1 VRSRSGTA
9 WSRRIADELWSGVV
23 SPLTFSLL
31 AEEMTE
37 HMVRRRLEQAG
48 LRELSRRPVFRLVR
62 GHVYVNASLMAE
74 VMAEL
79 PSLVLSDGV
88 RALLPDE
95 LRSGLEKQRRGILDP
110 RTVATIARLTWN
122 ERDWA
127 PWSRAA
133 SFRAEAARVGRELSG
148 FRVDPRASGAEI
160 ATEMEALRGRL
171 GQFLE
176 VVSWGMIYAYV
187 FFHLLAHLQRE
198 WLPTERE
205 SIAGLLAGIPGIRTF
220 EVHEELLAVAARL
233 REDPKLRTAVL
244 DAPASTV
251 AERAAQGD
259 LGDFGRDFRSL
270 LERHGHRLVAR
281 DLAFPTWR
289 ERPSVL
295 VEMVRRLAASGGED
309 AACRQ
314 ARRSERL
321 RRIDAELSRGFGG
334 TLRWAAFRTVL
345 HLCEQYYAVR
355 ENMRY
360 HADYFLAALR
370 GLALEA
376 GGRLVVAGA
385 LADRDDVFYLRMDEL
400 SAALRENGAPRVGTV
415 AAGRR
420 REYEADRGVA
430 PPEVLWA
437 GEAAFPELEAAVC
450 GPQAE
455 TDAAVL
461 HGVAASP
468 GSIDGS
474 VRVVRTAEELEA
486 VLPGEVIVATAT
498 DPTWT
503 SFLALA
509 SGLVLEVG
517 GLLSH
522 GAIIARE
529 LGIPAVVD
537 VSGATSVLT
546 TGERVRIDGGDGLVH
561 RLGA

>member
-1 VRSRSGTA
+1 VGSGTA

-23 SPLTFSLL
+23 TPLTFSLL

-48 LRELSRRPVFRLVR
+48 LHGPSRRPVFQLVR

-79 PSLVLSDGV
+79 PGLVLSDGV

-95 LRSGLEKQRRGILDP
+95 LRSTLEQQRRGILDP
-110 RTVATIARLTWN
+110 RTLATVARLTWN

-133 SFRAEAARVGRELSG
+133 SFRTEAARVARELAG
-148 FRVDPRASGAEI
+148 FHVDSRASGSEI
-160 ATEMEALRGRL
+160 AAEMEALRRRL
-171 GQFLE
+171 GRFLE

-198 WLPTERE
+198 WLPAERE
-205 SIAGLLAGIPGIRTF
+205 SVAGLLAGIPGIRTF
-220 EVHEELLAVAARL
+220 EVHEELFLLAARV
-233 REDPKLRTAVL
+233 REDPQLRAAVL
-244 DAPASTV
+244 DGPASTV
-251 AERAAQGD
+251 AQRIARGD
-259 LGDFGRDFRSL
+259 FGDFGRDFRGV

-295 VEMVRRLAASGGED
+295 IEMVRRLAASGGED

-314 ARRSERL
+314 ARRNERL
-321 RRIDAELSRGFGG
+321 RRIDAELARGLGG
-334 TLRWAAFRTVL
+334 FARRTAFRTVL
-345 HLCEQYYAVR
+345 RLCEQYYAVR

-370 GLALEA
+370 GLALVA
-376 GGRLVVAGA
+376 GDRLVAAGA

-400 SAALRENGAPRVGTV
+400 ARALEGSGASSVSVV
-415 AAGRR
+415 AAARR
-420 REYEADRGVA
+420 SEYEADRGVA

-437 GEAAFPELEAAVC
+437 DEAALPELEAAARVASA
-450 GPQAE
+450 P

-461 HGVAASP
+461 HGVAAAP

-474 VRVVRTAEELEA
+474 VRVVRTVEELEA

-561 RLGA
+561 RLGS